1 MENYTNNQL
10 NAITEDT
17 RTFHSLLGQSSKWV
31 KKNLTLEEK
40 DSMVTLLH
48 ETKSEVSVLKESVLT
63 KPVFALFGISQVGKS
78 YLVKNLL
85 SVDGNSLDIELP
97 GNDKLDFLQSI
108 NPKGGGTESTG
119 VVSRFT
125 IDATYSNPDF
135 PIQVKILDVKDL
147 VLILCDSFFSDIMKL
162 DYYPSIQDF
171 NTHVDRFKEYA
182 ASSEGKQVH
191 LNEDHLF
198 YLKRYFETYLERINP
213 MASNVGKSQFWNG
226 ISDIIDRIDFSKWVA
241 LFEILWANDPHFST
255 LFEKLI
261 SGLKKLDFSNTIHVN
276 KQAILRDEGKILD
289 VVRVKGIF
297 NSEEPTKIMLPNKE
311 LVDFDLYLLS
321 ALTAEISMPVNKEVA
336 NHKEFLKNTDLLDF
350 PGARSR
356 KPFEK
361 EQIIQEMTPELFLR
375 GKISYLFNKYSSN
388 YEINNLLFCIKNWN
402 NEVKEIPL
410 LINDWIKRNVG
421 ETSEKR
427 EKRIGKNG
435 TSPLFVVLTFYN
447 QTLEYNSNS
456 DQGDLSEKW
465 EKRFIRLFKEETV
478 TKANDWDVL
487 MDI

>member
-10 NAITEDT
+10 NTITKDT
-17 RTFHSLLGQSSKWV
+17 RVFHSLLGQSSKWV
-31 KKNLTLEEK
+31 KQNLTLEEK

-48 ETKSEVSVLKESVLT
+48 ETKSEVSVLKESILS

-125 IDATYSNPDF
+125 IDATFSNPDF

-182 ASSEGKQVH
+182 ASSEVKQVY

-241 LFEILWANDPHFST
+241 LFE
-255 LFEKLI
+255 LI
-261 SGLKKLDFSNTIHVN
+261 T
-276 KQAILRDEGKILD
+276 
-289 VVRVKGIF
+289 
-297 NSEEPTKIMLPNKE
+297 
-311 LVDFDLYLLS
+311 
-321 ALTAEISMPVNKEVA
+321 
-336 NHKEFLKNTDLLDF
+336 
-350 PGARSR
+350 
-356 KPFEK
+356 
-361 EQIIQEMTPELFLR
+361 
-375 GKISYLFNKYSSN
+375 
-388 YEINNLLFCIKNWN
+388 NL
-402 NEVKEIPL
+402 
-410 LINDWIKRNVG
+410 
-421 ETSEKR
+421 
-427 EKRIGKNG
+427 
-435 TSPLFVVLTFYN
+435 
-447 QTLEYNSNS
+447 
-456 DQGDLSEKW
+456 
-465 EKRFIRLFKEETV
+465 
-478 TKANDWDVL
+478 A
-487 MDI
+487 